1 MEGAAEGG
9 QGPGSKRVS
18 REGPGVSGQQL
29 GGRVAPQGRYEEE
42 P

>member
-1 MEGAAEGG
+1 MEGAAEGR
-9 QGPGSKRVS
+9 QEPCSKMVS
-18 REGPGVSGQQL
+18 REVPAVSGQQL